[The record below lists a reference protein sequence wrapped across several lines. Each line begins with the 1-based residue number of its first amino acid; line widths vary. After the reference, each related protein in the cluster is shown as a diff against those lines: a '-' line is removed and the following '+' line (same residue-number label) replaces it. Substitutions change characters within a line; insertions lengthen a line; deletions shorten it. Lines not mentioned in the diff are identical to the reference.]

1 MKGKEN
7 LKDLWRILQETSIIK
22 KSSEKKEM
30 NEKKD
35 RWNINL
41 ENSYTQKKISNKA
54 FREWQS
60 KSLLNLLKESGV
72 GEKGAALLNHL

>member
-1 MKGKEN
+1 
-7 LKDLWRILQETSIIK
+7 
-22 KSSEKKEM
+22 M

-54 FREWQS
+54 FREWQT
-60 KSLLNLLKESGV
+60 KSLLNLLKKSGV